1 MKTKQNKNVLNVV
14 LGYWTLLY
22 VWHPISYPWLV
33 YKCMGKYIPFDT
45 ISTQFGHNFIYCK
58 STHLYEI
65 GRM

>member
-45 ISTQFGHNFIYCK
+45 ISTQFGHNFI
-58 STHLYEI
+58 
-65 GRM
+65 